1 MTAYGSEWHAGYD
14 AAVRDYEAILDTYES
29 GYRWMPVVWVA
40 LFTLGV
46 VAGFAM
52 AVAR

>member
-1 MTAYGSEWHAGYD
+1 MSAHGSEWHAGYD
-14 AAVRDYEAILDTYES
+14 EATRDYEAILRNYES
-29 GYRWMPVVWVA
+29 GYRWAPAWTLLMW
-40 LFTLGV
+40 LLGV

>member
-1 MTAYGSEWHAGYD
+1 MSAHGSEWHAGYD
-14 AAVRDYEAILDTYES
+14 EATRDYEEAIAEAERRDWQT
-29 GYRWMPVVWVA
+29 RA
-40 LFTLGV
+40 LLLYMWLLGV

>member
-1 MTAYGSEWHAGYD
+1 MSAYGSEWYAGYD
-14 AAVRDYEAILDTYES
+14 AATRDYEAIIETYES
-29 GYRWMPVVWVA
+29 GYRWMPVMWV
-40 LFTLGV
+40 LMWLLGV

>member
-1 MTAYGSEWHAGYD
+1 MRAHGSEWHAGYD
-14 AAVRDYEAILDTYES
+14 EATRDYESILRNYES
-29 GYRWMPVVWVA
+29 GYRWMPVMWVLMFA
-40 LFTLGV
+40 LGV